1 MSRRR
6 AATRSISAEI
16 GPSADDIPLARP
28 DLGPREEELALEVL
42 RSGRLSL
49 GPMGERFER
58 ELASWLGVA
67 AAVAV
72 SSGTTALHL
81 GVRALGWGA
90 GDEVLTSPFSFVA
103 SANCL
108 LYEGAKPVFC
118 DVDPITLNLDPAA
131 AAAGVGERT
140 KGILPVHIFGY
151 PAAMPELEALGSRRD
166 LGILEDACE
175 ALGAVDSEGRAVGAR
190 GNLATFAFYANKQMT
205 TGEGGM
211 IVPSDPALAARLRS
225 ERNQGRAADMGWLDH
240 GGLGFNYRLSD
251 LAAALGVAQV
261 ERLDSLLARRS
272 EVASLYDQRLAAV
285 EGVAAPIAGRGQERR
300 SWFVYVVRLGEGI
313 DRDATI
319 ARLGER
325 GIASKAYLPCIH
337 LFPHLREL
345 GYREGQFPV
354 AEAASARSLALPF
367 FPAMTEAEVDRVCQE
382 LAATLG
388 QSPIAE

>member
-1 MSRRR
+1 VTMPPD
-6 AATRSISAEI
+6 I
-16 GPSADDIPLARP
+16 GPSAEIPLAKP
-28 DLGPREEELALEVL
+28 EIGPREEELALEVL

-58 ELASWLGVA
+58 ELASWLGVED
-67 AAVAV
+67 AVAV

-108 LYEGAKPVFC
+108 LYEGARPVFC
-118 DVDPITLNLDPAA
+118 DVDPVTLNLDPAA
-131 AAAGVGERT
+131 AEAAVGERT
-140 KGILPVHIFGY
+140 GGILPIHIFGY
-151 PAAMPELEALGSRRD
+151 PAAMAELEAIASRHG

-175 ALGAVDSEGRAVGAR
+175 AIGAVDSEGRAVGAR

-205 TGEGGM
+205 TGEGGT
-211 IVPSDPALAARLRS
+211 IVPSTPGVAARLRS

-261 ERLDSLLARRS
+261 ERLDSLLARRAD
-272 EVASLYDQRLAAV
+272 VASLYARRLAAI
-285 EGVAAPIAGRGQERR
+285 EGVEAPIAGRGQERR
-300 SWFVYVVRLGEGI
+300 SWFVHVVRLADDV
-313 DRDATI
+313 DRDAI
-319 ARLGER
+319 VARLADR
-325 GIASKAYLPCIH
+325 GVASKAYLPCIH

-354 AEAASARSLALPF
+354 AEAASAHSLALPF
-367 FPAMTEAEVDRVCQE
+367 FPTMSEGQVDRVCHE
-382 LAATLG
+382 LASALG
-388 QSPIAE
+388 QTAIRG